1 MILGPM
7 VSDLGKIGGGHW
19 QEALFAMAS
28 CWTRDVISYNA
39 IISACEK
46 GHRWAGAMHFGAISD
61 VLVGE
66 TLFTGKTTTIVPANF
81 CWFLYSCKVKH
92 TAMDAAR
99 KRPLPLQLATPQNH
113 GPLEI
118 GWSWDLK
125 KLRSKCVGQTGKHQL
140 IHPLVQLP
148 IWYPSSTK
156 NHMFLGELPMLI
168 LVD

>member
-7 VSDLGKIGGGHW
+7 VSELGKIGGGHW

-66 TLFTGKTTTIVPANF
+66 TLFTGKTTTIISIVPANF
-81 CWFLYSCKVKH
+81 CWF
-92 TAMDAAR
+92 
-99 KRPLPLQLATPQNH
+99 
-113 GPLEI
+113 
-118 GWSWDLK
+118 
-125 KLRSKCVGQTGKHQL
+125 
-140 IHPLVQLP
+140 
-148 IWYPSSTK
+148 
-156 NHMFLGELPMLI
+156 
-168 LVD
+168 